1 MKKVRKA
8 VLPVAGWGTR
18 FLPATKVMPKE
29 MLAVVDRPVIQ
40 YAVEEALA
48 AGIEEFIFVTGRGK
62 QTIENHFDHNFE
74 LEHLLRE
81 KNRLEELDSITR
93 IIPKEG
99 KIFYTRQSQ
108 RKGLGHAVLCT
119 RELIGDEPFA
129 VLLPDDIIWTK
140 EKKNTLKGMLDL
152 YEEKETSVVLTSLV
166 KDEQVSRYGI
176 IDPGDSTVEQNSIKV
191 KNFVEKPA
199 LEDAPSNYAIMGR
212 YIFSPKIFDHLEK
225 TKPGAGQEVQLT
237 DAMAELVKSDG
248 FNAYLLD
255 GVHLDCGD
263 KAGYIKATIFMALQ
277 QPNLRSDIIEYIK
290 SLNLENAN

>member
-1 MKKVRKA
+1 MKKVRKV

-81 KNRLEELDSITR
+81 KNRQEDLESITR
-93 IIPKEG
+93 IIPDEG

-108 RKGLGHAVLCT
+108 RRGLGHAVLCT
-119 RELIGDEPFA
+119 REIVGDEPFA
-129 VLLPDDIIWTK
+129 VMLPDDIIWSK
-140 EKKNTLKGMLDL
+140 NKKNTLRGMLDL
-152 YEEKETSVVLTSLV
+152 YEERERSVVLTSQV
-166 KDEQVSRYGI
+166 IDENVSRYGI
-176 IDPGDSTVEQNSIKV
+176 IDPGDNQFENNAIEVQG
-191 KNFVEKPA
+191 FVEKPA
-199 LEDAPSNYAIMGR
+199 IEDAPSNYAIMGR
-212 YIFSPKIFDHLEK
+212 YVFSPRIFDYLEK
-225 TKPGAGQEVQLT
+225 TQPGAGQEIQLT

-255 GVHLDCGD
+255 GEHLDCGD
-263 KAGYIKATIFMALQ
+263 KAGYIKATIYMALQ
-277 QPNLRSDIIEYIK
+277 QPHLRRDIIEYIK
-290 SLNLENAN
+290 SLDLENFD

>member
-40 YAVEEALA
+40 YAVDEALA

-81 KNRLEELDSITR
+81 KNRLDDLESITR
-93 IIPKEG
+93 IIPDEG

-108 RKGLGHAVLCT
+108 RRGLGHAVLCT
-119 RELIGDEPFA
+119 REIIGDEPFA
-129 VLLPDDIIWTK
+129 VLLPDDIIWSQN
-140 EKKNTLKGMLDL
+140 KKNTLKGMIDL
-152 YEEKETSVVLTSLV
+152 YEEKERSVVLTSRV
-166 KDEQVSRYGI
+166 IDEKVSRYGI
-176 IDPGDSTVEQNSIKV
+176 IDPGDNQFEHNAIKV
-191 KNFVEKPA
+191 EGFVEKPA
-199 LEDAPSNYAIMGR
+199 VEDAPSNYAIMGR
-212 YIFSPKIFDHLEK
+212 YVFSPRIFDYLEK
-225 TKPGAGQEVQLT
+225 TEPGAGQEIQLT

-255 GVHLDCGD
+255 GEHLDCGD
-263 KAGYIKATIFMALQ
+263 KAGYIKATIYMALQ
-277 QPNLRSDIIEYIK
+277 KPHLRNDIIKYIK
-290 SLNLENAN
+290 SLDLTE

>member
-29 MLAVVDRPVIQ
+29 MLTVVDRPVIQ

-74 LEHLLRE
+74 LEHLLQE
-81 KNRLEELDSITR
+81 KNRQEELDSITR

-108 RKGLGHAVLCT
+108 RRGLGHAVLCT
-119 RELIGDEPFA
+119 REIVGDEPFA
-129 VLLPDDIIWTK
+129 VLLPDDIIWSK
-140 EKKNTLKGMLDL
+140 NKKNTLKGMLDL
-152 YEEKETSVVLTSLV
+152 YEEKETSVVLTSQV
-166 KDEQVSRYGI
+166 IDENVSRYGI
-176 IDPGDSTVEQNSIKV
+176 IDPGENQLKGNSIKV
-191 KNFVEKPA
+191 QGFVEKPA
-199 LEDAPSNYAIMGR
+199 VEDAPSNYAIMGR
-212 YIFSPKIFDHLEK
+212 YVFGPRIFNYLEK
-225 TKPGAGQEVQLT
+225 TKPGAGKEIQLT

-255 GVHLDCGD
+255 GEHLDCGD
-263 KAGYIKATIFMALQ
+263 KAGYIKATIYMALQ
-277 QPNLRSDIIEYIK
+277 KPHLRNDIIDYIK
-290 SLNLENAN
+290 SLDLTK